1 MMLKIVCLALE
12 HRCRVVQEF
21 GPSQRRL
28 KCERCGGDWV
38 MHDDLRIIVDW
49 DLDFEQLYRDHGFE
63 ILEPLPAW
71 RSVPVEPLTWS
82 ELARATLWPG
92 AIAITVSGIVGHT
105 MIAVAGVD
113 SLGLLATFAVSWGLG
128 RFLAYR
134 AIDRAYERKCNSLQA

>member
-1 MMLKIVCLALE
+1 MNDYVGAF
-12 HRCRVVQEF
+12 V
-21 GPSQRRL
+21 P
-28 KCERCGGDWV
+28 
-38 MHDDLRIIVDW
+38 W
-49 DLDFEQLYRDHGFE
+49 DGDFEQIYRDWGFE

-134 AIDRAYERKCNSLQA
+134 AIERAYERKCNSLQA

>member
-28 KCERCGGDWV
+28 KCERCGGDWA
-38 MHDDLRIIVDW
+38 MYDDLRIIVDW

-82 ELARATLWPG
+82 ELARATVWPG
-92 AIAITVSGIVGHT
+92 AISVTVSWIVDHALISAGIGDVRL
-105 MIAVAGVD
+105 IAV
-113 SLGLLATFAVSWGLG
+113 FAVTYGTA
-128 RFLAYR
+128 RFLAQR
-134 AIDRAYERKCNSLQA
+134 AIDRAYERKRSSLQA